1 MWRGIRTAAQPGLA
15 CQPITFKH
23 RVTWRKLTNEMRFEM
38 LLYKTF
44 EFPRCGEMVAEDNE
58 KKEIQFLQY
67 DDFLQ
72 VITAIAGHVT
82 TFNKSELEN
91 SILLVC

>member
-1 MWRGIRTAAQPGLA
+1 M
-15 CQPITFKH
+15 TF
-23 RVTWRKLTNEMRFEM
+23 R
-38 LLYKTF
+38 
-44 EFPRCGEMVAEDNE
+44 EMVAEDNE

-67 DDFLQ
+67 DDLLQ
-72 VITAIAGHVT
+72 VITAIAGQVT

>member
-1 MWRGIRTAAQPGLA
+1 M
-15 CQPITFKH
+15 TF
-23 RVTWRKLTNEMRFEM
+23 RK
-38 LLYKTF
+38 
-44 EFPRCGEMVAEDNE
+44 MVAEDNE

-67 DDFLQ
+67 DDILQ